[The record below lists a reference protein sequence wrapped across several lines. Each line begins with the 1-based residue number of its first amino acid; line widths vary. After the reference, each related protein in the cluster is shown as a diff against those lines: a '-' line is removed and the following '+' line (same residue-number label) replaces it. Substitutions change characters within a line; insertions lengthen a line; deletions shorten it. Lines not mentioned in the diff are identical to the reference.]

1 MAAAAL
7 AIQEKPA
14 ANVVEHI
21 AAAELAR
28 RLEAANE
35 SRPGLVT
42 MAIRTSEKERM
53 HFVRRTRPADAA
65 IHETDGAEI
74 HYITEGAGT
83 LVTGGTLVREAGKPA
98 TIQGGVSRRVTKGD
112 AIVIPGRTPHW
123 YSAVEGSVTYLE
135 VRTL

>member
-1 MAAAAL
+1 MTSTFGSTPRVLALAFGLVSTAAAGL
-7 AIQEKPA
+7 ANQEKPA

-28 RLEAANE
+28 RLEAAKE

-53 HFVRRTRPADAA
+53 HLVRRTRPADAA
-65 IHETDGAEI
+65 VHETDGAEI

-83 LVTGGTLVREAGKPA
+83 LVTGGTLVREP
-98 TIQGGVSRRVTKGD
+98 
-112 AIVIPGRTPHW
+112 
-123 YSAVEGSVTYLE
+123 
-135 VRTL
+135 